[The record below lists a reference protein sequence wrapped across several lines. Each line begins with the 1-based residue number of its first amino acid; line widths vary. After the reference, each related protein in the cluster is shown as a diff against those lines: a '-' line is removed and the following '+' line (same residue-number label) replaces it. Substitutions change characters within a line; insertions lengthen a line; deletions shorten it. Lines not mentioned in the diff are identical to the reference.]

1 MTVYSL
7 TGVGSRRRNF
17 ITRDHHHLLKIKVA
31 NLYKTQRLQ
40 NFVIAAHTTDREYTI
55 FIQSILAI
63 DAVLIGPVY
72 FFKFHQSLSN

>member
-31 NLYKTQRLQ
+31 NLYKTHRLQ
-40 NFVIAAHTTDREYTI
+40 NFVIAAHNR
-55 FIQSILAI
+55 
-63 DAVLIGPVY
+63 
-72 FFKFHQSLSN
+72 